1 MIFGDRPGPAATE
14 AELAAILAL
23 EERQQR
29 RAIAQIERARDLL
42 TAAQRRAKLADELLR
57 QAPPSGVAAQRR

>member
-42 TAAQRRAKLADELLR
+42 TPAQRRAKLADELLR
-57 QAPPSGVAAQRR
+57 